1 MKDVIQAIGSV
12 VTSPYP
18 YFAVFGYFGLSAFS
32 SFSAKEPNGYL
43 FALFGV
49 LILFLGFLCVLVFV
63 LIQKVGHSSM
73 LSPEHQVELERLKLG
88 QEQARLKL
96 QELAARE
103 ASS

>member
-1 MKDVIQAIGSV
+1 MKEAIQAIGSV

-18 YFAVFGYFGLSAFS
+18 YFAVFGYFGLSAFT
-32 SFSAKEPNGYL
+32 SFSEKEPNGYML
-43 FALFGV
+43 ALFGI

-73 LSPEHQVELERLKLG
+73 LSPEHQVEVEKLKLG
-88 QEQARLKL
+88 QEQAKLKL

-103 ASS
+103 ISS